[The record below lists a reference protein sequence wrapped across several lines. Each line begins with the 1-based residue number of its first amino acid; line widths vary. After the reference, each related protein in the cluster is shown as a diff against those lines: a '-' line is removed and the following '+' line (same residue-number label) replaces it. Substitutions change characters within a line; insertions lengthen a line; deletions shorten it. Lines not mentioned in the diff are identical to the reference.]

1 MYLYS
6 LTHAF
11 LVLCVVQL
19 LLLRENYIHGSSGSV
34 IFYISYN
41 FVIYFFIPLNVSK
54 MYFYQILSSFTLI
67 MLALS
72 SGSLFIQIKTTKRYK
87 NVTAV
92 EWGLQEYLS
101 L

>member
-34 IFYISYN
+34 IFYISYD
-41 FVIYFFIPLNVSK
+41 FVIYFFYPSPCIKNAFLPNPE
-54 MYFYQILSSFTLI
+54 
-67 MLALS
+67 
-72 SGSLFIQIKTTKRYK
+72 FIHIDHAGIVLWLVVYTNKDH
-87 NVTAV
+87 
-92 EWGLQEYLS
+92 
-101 L
+101 